1 MKLVVGWAI
10 AALVLA
16 AMLLAAC
23 GGGGDGKE
31 ESAATSPATDTPE
44 ERTPADE
51 SRTADIDV
59 CALLS
64 DAEISEV
71 LGATLPSEASEPVGP
86 LTGCSWGTGTLIVQI
101 APADSLVLAPGEED
115 CPSAGLGDESVVCEG
130 RVKFLT
136 NGIRTSVQT
145 IDPGVS
151 DDQLLAVATTLLPKL
166 QE

>member
-1 MKLVVGWAI
+1 MRRYGIVFGLAGLA
-10 AALVLA
+10 LA

-23 GGGGDGKE
+23 GGSGGSGGTTPTVVETEELDGE
-31 ESAATSPATDTPE
+31 A
-44 ERTPADE
+44 ADE

-64 DAEISEV
+64 DAEISAI
-71 LGATLPSEASEPVGP
+71 LGATPPSEASEPVGP

-101 APADSLVLAPGEED
+101 ATADALALAPGEED
-115 CPSAGLGDESVVCEG
+115 CPSAGLGDESVVCVG

-136 NGIRTSVQT
+136 NGIRASVQT